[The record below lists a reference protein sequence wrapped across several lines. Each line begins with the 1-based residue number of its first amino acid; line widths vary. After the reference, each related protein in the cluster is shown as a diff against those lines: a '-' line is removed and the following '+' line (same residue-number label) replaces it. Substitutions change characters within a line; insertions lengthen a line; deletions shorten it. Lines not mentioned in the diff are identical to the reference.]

1 MVTRTHHN
9 VILILCL
16 SAVLMAAIIPAAM
29 ALGGTEGW
37 ITVMCNVDG
46 ASVRFD
52 NEYKG
57 TISGGQLTVPVYTTG
72 TPYSTVTVEMTG
84 YNAYTG
90 SITMP
95 KADETTTIYATL
107 NPFPTPTP
115 VNYGSIYVDSTPS
128 GAEIY
133 FNGNYRGLSPLT
145 ISGIWPGS
153 YTIEAEKTGY
163 QPYSTTTTVSSGT
176 RSNVFCPL
184 TKLDTSGSLYVMSDP
199 SRSSVYLD
207 AVYKGSTPITLS
219 NLASGT
225 HIVQLDHAGYYD
237 WKSTVE
243 VPNGGTKT
251 VSATLNPMPTSGTG
265 WIYISSSPGGATVT
279 VDGNIVGQTPVSG
292 SLKLNAVTT
301 GSHTVTLLLG
311 GYQQYSQSVS
321 VLPNTVSEVSAVL
334 QSQSTPSGRGTLTVS
349 STPVGANVFLD
360 NNFIGITPLTAGD
373 IAAGN
378 HVVAIRLDGYQE
390 YSVTTAV
397 NAGATSLVSAALAP
411 ATPTPAPTQK
421 SPMLPVTI
429 WAGVLLAGI
438 LLLRKRA

>member
-1 MVTRTHHN
+1 MVTRTYHKA
-9 VILILCL
+9 ILLLCL
-16 SAVLMAAIIPAAM
+16 FALLMAAMIPAVM

-84 YNAYTG
+84 YNTYTG

-95 KADETTTIYATL
+95 KADETTTIDATL
-107 NPFPTPTP
+107 NAIPTPTL
-115 VNYGSIYVDSTPS
+115 VNYGSIYIDSTPS

-145 ISGIWPGS
+145 ISDIWPGS
-153 YTIEAEKTGY
+153 YTIEAEKNGY
-163 QPYSTTTTVSSGT
+163 QSYSTTTSVSSGT
-176 RSNVFCPL
+176 RSNVNCPL
-184 TKLDTSGSLYVMSDP
+184 TKLDTSGTLYVMSDP
-199 SRSSVYLD
+199 SGSNVYLD
-207 AVYKGSTPITLS
+207 AVYKGSTPITLN

-225 HIVQLDHAGYYD
+225 HIVQIDHAGYYD

-265 WIYISSSPGGATVT
+265 WIYVSSSPGGATVT

-292 SLKLNAVTT
+292 TLKLNAVAT
-301 GSHTVTLLLG
+301 GSHTVTLSLG
-311 GYQQYSQSVS
+311 GYQQYSQSLS
-321 VLPNTVSEVSAVL
+321 ILPNTVSEVSAVL
-334 QSQSTPSGRGTLTVS
+334 QSQTTPSGKGALTVS
-349 STPVGANVFLD
+349 SVPAGANVFFD
-360 NNFIGITPLTAGD
+360 NNFIGITPFTAGN
-373 IAAGN
+373 IASGN

-390 YSVTTAV
+390 YSVTTSV
-397 NAGATSLVSAALAP
+397 NAGATSSVSAALAP
-411 ATPTPAPTQK
+411 VTPTLK
-421 SPMLPVTI
+421 SPVLPVTI
-429 WAGVLLAGI
+429 CAGIFLAG
-438 LLLRKRA
+438 LLLRRKRA